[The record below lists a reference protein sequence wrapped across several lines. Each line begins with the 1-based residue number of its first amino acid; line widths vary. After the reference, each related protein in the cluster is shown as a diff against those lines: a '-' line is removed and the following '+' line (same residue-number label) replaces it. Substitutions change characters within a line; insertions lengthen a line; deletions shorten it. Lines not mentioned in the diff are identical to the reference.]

1 MNIATLPVG
10 HLAGRAPQL
19 DPNNV
24 ATGYLLRYCRGL
36 NRATALENC
45 TQFLMSEYDMSES
58 AAELAAIHAHAEL
71 ESLNQV
77 AWIDIDASTANVVV
91 LRTAGG
97 TAIPFTVGDLLAQR
111 ESARDRGALR
121 TVKPRPIQPVQ

>member
-10 HLAGRAPQL
+10 HAAGRAPKL

-36 NRATALENC
+36 DRATALENC
-45 TQFLMSEYDMSES
+45 TQFLMSEYDMTES
-58 AAELAAIHAHAEL
+58 AAELAAIHASAEL

-77 AWIDIDASTANVVV
+77 AWIDIDASTASVVV

-97 TAIPFTVGDLLAQR
+97 VPVPFTVGDLLAAR
-111 ESARDRGALR
+111 EQARDRGALR
-121 TVKPRPIQPVQ
+121 TVNPRPLQ

>member
-1 MNIATLPVG
+1 MTIATLPAG
-10 HLAGRAPQL
+10 RTAGRAPQL
-19 DPNNV
+19 DSEN
-24 ATGYLLRYCRGL
+24 AAIGYLLRYCRGL
-36 NRATALENC
+36 DRRTALENC
-45 TQFLMSEYDMSES
+45 TLFLMSEYDQTES
-58 AAELAAIHAHAEL
+58 AAELAAIHASAEL

-77 AWIDIDASTANVVV
+77 AWIDIEASTANVVV

-111 ESARDRGALR
+111 ENARDRGTLR